1 MLLPY
6 VERKSRHLIGT
17 TIPLMS
23 NVSDHKE
30 QTTITLMSTEVET
43 SHTRKTKKQNIKKK
57 LNKKGKTFN
66 KTKNDKFN

>member
-1 MLLPY
+1 
-6 VERKSRHLIGT
+6 
-17 TIPLMS
+17 
-23 NVSDHKE
+23 
-30 QTTITLMSTEVET
+30 MSTEVET